1 MFCSA
6 LYGDV
11 RLCCRTTP
19 RKYPGN
25 RRATAQLA
33 GNRCAGVQPV
43 GNCRARDCR
52 AYTSASNT
60 RAGELVQRSA
70 R

>member
-6 LYGDV
+6 LYDAV

-19 RKYPGN
+19 CKYPGN
-25 RRATAQLA
+25 RRAANCHA
-33 GNRCAGVQPV
+33 R
-43 GNCRARDCR
+43 NCRACDNR
-52 AYTSASNT
+52 AYNSART
-60 RAGELVQRSA
+60 RPAYNSARDTGAGELVQRSA